1 MQTRTLTV
9 DHLRVYSEL
18 AQDIA
23 KPKRTVDVNVRAFYS
38 EGVEVFSVTQ
48 DWDDTGYYGCL
59 YRLTVIWETLQSN
72 GGQFS
77 TIVEIVES
85 SWQDALMKDPTLIDK
100 LIEDDEESTTYR
112 GVGRGNE

>member
-1 MQTRTLTV
+1 MLTIE
-9 DHLRVYSEL
+9 DLQEYEEL
-18 AQDIA
+18 AKDIA
-23 KPKRTVDVNVRAFYS
+23 KPKSLFAIPDYVTVF
-38 EGVEVFSVTQ
+38 EFGEVTK

-59 YRLTVIWETLQSN
+59 YRLTVIWETLNSN

>member
-1 MQTRTLTV
+1 MLTIEDLQEYV
-9 DHLRVYSEL
+9 EL
-18 AQDIA
+18 AKDIA
-23 KPKRTVDVNVRAFYS
+23 KPKTLVPIPDYVTDFQF
-38 EGVEVFSVTQ
+38 GEVTT

-85 SWQDALMKDPTLIDK
+85 SWEDALMKDPTLIDK
-100 LIEDDEESTTYR
+100 LIEDEEDSTTYR

>member
-1 MQTRTLTV
+1 MLTIE
-9 DHLRVYSEL
+9 DLQEYAEL
-18 AQDIA
+18 AKDIA
-23 KPKRTVDVNVRAFYS
+23 KPKNLVPIPDYVTDFQF
-38 EGVEVFSVTQ
+38 GEVTK

-59 YRLTVIWETLQSN
+59 YRLGVTWYTLNSN
-72 GGQFS
+72 GLPYLS
-77 TIVEIVES
+77 SVLEIVES

>member
-1 MQTRTLTV
+1 MLTIE
-9 DHLRVYSEL
+9 DLQEYAEL
-18 AQDIA
+18 AKDIA
-23 KPKRTVDVNVRAFYS
+23 KPKTLVPIPINVTDFQF
-38 EGVEVFSVTQ
+38 GEVTT

-85 SWQDALMKDPTLIDK
+85 SWEDALMKDPTLIDK
-100 LIEDDEESTTYR
+100 LIEDEEDGTTYR